1 MKAEKQEKKKKK
13 KRQVRNGET
22 AKLLF
27 VFKYFLKLL
36 STEMKAT
43 ISNKWIKTGKKNEDF
58 GSPYEKRDNAVVSVW
73 VQFCHTKF

>member
-13 KRQVRNGET
+13 RQVRNGKT

-43 ISNKWIKTGKKNEDF
+43 ISNK
-58 GSPYEKRDNAVVSVW
+58 
-73 VQFCHTKF
+73 

>member
-13 KRQVRNGET
+13 VRNGET

-43 ISNKWIKTGKKNEDF
+43 ISNK
-58 GSPYEKRDNAVVSVW
+58 
-73 VQFCHTKF
+73 

>member
-1 MKAEKQEKKKKK
+1 MKNYESRKAGKKKK

-43 ISNKWIKTGKKNEDF
+43 ISNK
-58 GSPYEKRDNAVVSVW
+58 
-73 VQFCHTKF
+73 